1 MDVPRFWYATYPF
14 CGIAA
19 PTHYIQFCN
28 IIKNNAEKMKIKVN
42 GKAQEITSS
51 QIGLIELLQQNNVT
65 KPELVSVQLNGSFVR
80 REDYQETIVQE
91 NDEVDFLFF
100 MGGGSFLQR

>member
-1 MDVPRFWYATYPF
+1 
-14 CGIAA
+14 
-19 PTHYIQFCN
+19 
-28 IIKNNAEKMKIKVN
+28 MKIKVN
-42 GKAQEITSS
+42 GKAQEIPST

-65 KPELVSVQLNGSFVR
+65 KPELVSVQLNGFFVR